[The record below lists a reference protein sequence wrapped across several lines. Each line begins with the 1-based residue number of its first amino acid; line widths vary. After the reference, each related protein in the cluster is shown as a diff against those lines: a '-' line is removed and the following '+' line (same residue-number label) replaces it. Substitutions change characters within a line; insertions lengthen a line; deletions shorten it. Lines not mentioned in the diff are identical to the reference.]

1 MFQPRDLVS
10 IGGPSSA
17 EEVFMFRCVFTV
29 CAAVCLLTGV
39 AQAATCDPAAED
51 KKIAELVSAS
61 QNMSEKLLQ
70 DVLEE
75 LTKAE
80 QLAQRNKMEEACA
93 VVAKIKAMIPK

>member
-1 MFQPRDLVS
+1 
-10 IGGPSSA
+10 
-17 EEVFMFRCVFTV
+17 MFRSVFAV
-29 CAAVCLLTGV
+29 CAAVCLLTG
-39 AQAATCDPAAED
+39 AGAGAALAATCDPAAED

-80 QLAQRNKMEEACA
+80 QSARQNKIEEACA